1 MDNLIKV
8 LEQMQQKYNIT
19 DDDMD
24 IIGKAIGG
32 ALNEL
37 KNQDMDE
44 LKSKYLPEQELTY
57 DNEGTT
63 DGEEADEEFKYE

>member
-44 LKSKYLPEQELTY
+44 LQSKYSGEQELTY
-57 DNEGTT
+57 DDKGTP